1 MMINSFKLLDGAV
14 FVVLGYFA
22 AGFFND
28 YYATADVSHALKFD
42 AVYVLALTYIM
53 ARRPDVNTITLA
65 LIILLSRVIDTVIFN
80 YNLAESSGFVY
91 YPLLLISNLVAVAA
105 IWTRPVLF
113 SKLSLWKNSKNFA
126 ITHQDDVL
134 AMLFIFQAGF
144 MFLLLVEHG
153 LRRVNDWMA
162 NNFLMLYN
170 AMPAV
175 QLLSTIVLFAILY
188 YMTFDK
194 AKEKRPD
201 R

>member
-1 MMINSFKLLDGAV
+1 MMKNSLKLLDAAV
-14 FVVLGYFA
+14 FLAIGYFA
-22 AGFFND
+22 VGFFNE

-42 AVYVLALTYIM
+42 AVYILALTYIM

-65 LIILLSRVIDTVIFN
+65 LIILLSRVIDIAVFN
-80 YNLAESSGFVY
+80 YNLNELSGFVY

-113 SKLSLWKNSKNFA
+113 SRLSPWKNNKNFA
-126 ITHQDDVL
+126 VTHQDNVL